1 MRLRSVPRVASEE
14 FRPSRLPGEPRVVT
28 GLVETWLACARWTPD
43 YLERTAGDARVNV
56 LRRMGPPRNFGQTD
70 AEGGSVAFRE
80 YLGWVLETSAE
91 YEALRGRTLAP
102 REIVDMIEEAGFE
115 ESYSLDTPLAS
126 LSEALV
132 RDVEVPRWYAAAPSA
147 IVFWCSIFGNSS
159 GLHFDLSPN
168 CNVQVR
174 GRKHFVLFAPTQTR
188 LLYRYPQPDAHCAFD
203 PTRPDF
209 ERFPRARR
217 RGMGVHARGARGA
230 VPPDGLV
237 PPGHGRLAL
246 GAERELLVAPPI
258 PARARHAERVAAA
271 RVAHAKVRL
280 VRVVAAESTRA
291 VRHHARGKKKGRP
304 PWSPSRR
311 TAALR

>member
-1 MRLRSVPRVASEE
+1 MRLRPVPRVASED
-14 FRPSRLPGEPRVVT
+14 FRPSRLPGEPRVVN
-28 GLVETWLACARWTPD
+28 GLVETWPACARWTPG

-70 AEGGSVAFRE
+70 AEGGSLAFRE
-80 YLGWVLETSAE
+80 YLDWVLETSAE
-91 YEALRGRTLAP
+91 YEVLRGRTLAP

-132 RDVEVPRWYAAAPSA
+132 RDVEVPRWYEAAPSA
-147 IVFWCSIFGNSS
+147 IVFWCSVFGNSS

-209 ERFPRARR
+209 ERFPRARGAEGWECTLEER
-217 RGMGVHARGARGA
+217 EALYLPMGWYHQVTVVSPWALNVNFWWPR
-230 VPPDGLV
+230 PFPQGLV
-237 PPGHGRLAL
+237 TPSAWPQLAWRVRRSVSS
-246 GAERELLVAPPI
+246 ALLRRVRRAP
-258 PARARHAERVAAA
+258 
-271 RVAHAKVRL
+271 
-280 VRVVAAESTRA
+280 
-291 VRHHARGKKKGRP
+291 
-304 PWSPSRR
+304 
-311 TAALR
+311 